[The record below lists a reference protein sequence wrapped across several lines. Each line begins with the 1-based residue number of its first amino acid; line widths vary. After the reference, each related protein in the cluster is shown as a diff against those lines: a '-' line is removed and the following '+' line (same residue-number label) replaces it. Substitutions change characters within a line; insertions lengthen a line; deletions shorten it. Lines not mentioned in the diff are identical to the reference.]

1 MAEEETPPKKK
12 KKLLKKSGGDEAA
25 PAKDDAPEESG
36 GGSSKKTLL
45 ILVGVGAL
53 MLGLGVGVGIFAG
66 GMMSDSPDTAQAEG
80 DAVVEEEE
88 DEEEPR
94 EKRHNIYV
102 TVGKLLAAVEHNG
115 STRYIQAEVDLVGYE
130 KEVMDDAQHNV
141 PALRNRLLL
150 LFSSQNFDD
159 VRTVPGRERL
169 RLESLKAVNDV
180 LELGPKGHKI
190 EDVYFT
196 AFVIQ

>member
-1 MAEEETPPKKK
+1 MAEEEATKKK
-12 KKLLKKSGGDEAA
+12 RSEDEEPSEASSGG
-25 PAKDDAPEESG
+25 KR
-36 GGSSKKTLL
+36 KLILL
-45 ILVGVGAL
+45 IVGAIL
-53 MLGLGVGVGIFAG
+53 LLGIGIGAGFFVGNMTADDP
-66 GMMSDSPDTAQAEG
+66 DSAESAEV
-80 DAVVEEEE
+80 DEEEEEE
-88 DEEEPR
+88 DSDR
-94 EKRHNIYV
+94 KKKDDRHNIYI

-130 KEVMDDAQHNV
+130 KSVMDDAQHNV

-159 VRTVPGRERL
+159 VRTIAGRERL
-169 RLESLKAVNDV
+169 RVESLKAVNDV
-180 LELGPKGHKI
+180 LELGPKGDRV

>member
-1 MAEEETPPKKK
+1 MAEDEATKKK
-12 KKLLKKSGGDEAA
+12 RSEDEEPSEGSSGG
-25 PAKDDAPEESG
+25 KR
-36 GGSSKKTLL
+36 KLILL
-45 ILVGVGAL
+45 IVGAIL
-53 MLGLGVGVGIFAG
+53 LLGIGIGAGFFVGNMTADDT
-66 GMMSDSPDTAQAEG
+66 DSAESAEV
-80 DAVVEEEE
+80 DEEEEEEEE
-88 DEEEPR
+88 DSDR
-94 EKRHNIYV
+94 KKKDDRHNIYI

-130 KEVMDDAQHNV
+130 KSVMDDAQHNV

-159 VRTVPGRERL
+159 VRTIAGRERL
-169 RLESLKAVNDV
+169 RVESLKAVNDV
-180 LELGPKGHKI
+180 LELGPKGDRV

>member
-1 MAEEETPPKKK
+1 MAEDEATKKRKSDDEEASEEG
-12 KKLLKKSGGDEAA
+12 SGG
-25 PAKDDAPEESG
+25 KR
-36 GGSSKKTLL
+36 KLILL
-45 ILVGVGAL
+45 IVGAIL
-53 MLGLGVGVGIFAG
+53 LLGIGIGAGFFVGNMTADDP
-66 GMMSDSPDTAQAEG
+66 DSAESAEV
-80 DAVVEEEE
+80 DEEEE
-88 DEEEPR
+88 DSDR
-94 EKRHNIYV
+94 KKKDDRHNIYI

-130 KEVMDDAQHNV
+130 KSVMDDAQHNV

-159 VRTVPGRERL
+159 VRTIAGRERL
-169 RLESLKAVNDV
+169 RVESLKAVNDV
-180 LELGPKGHKI
+180 LELGPKGDRV

>member
-1 MAEEETPPKKK
+1 MAEDEATKKK
-12 KKLLKKSGGDEAA
+12 RSEDEEPSEASSGG
-25 PAKDDAPEESG
+25 KR
-36 GGSSKKTLL
+36 KLILL
-45 ILVGVGAL
+45 IVGAIL
-53 MLGLGVGVGIFAG
+53 LLGIGIGAGFFVGNMTADEP
-66 GMMSDSPDTAQAEG
+66 DSAESAEV
-80 DAVVEEEE
+80 DEEEEEE
-88 DEEEPR
+88 DSDR
-94 EKRHNIYV
+94 KKKDDRHNIYI

-130 KEVMDDAQHNV
+130 KSVMDDAQHNV

-159 VRTVPGRERL
+159 VRTIAGRERL
-169 RLESLKAVNDV
+169 RVESLKAVNDV
-180 LELGPKGHKI
+180 LELGPKGDRV